1 MNLKSLLSH
10 RGGASAAEFGIVLP
24 LFILFL
30 LGIVD
35 VGRWLWTYNHL
46 EKATQMGARMAVVT
60 NAASGSESAQTGIY
74 AHYFGVFGLTQ
85 GDVIP
90 ASAFGQI
97 ICNNSLCHCMSA
109 PCPPLGAHSS
119 ADFNRVAGQM
129 KNFYREIEPTNVII
143 EYTSS
148 GLGFAGNPNGPDLAP
163 IVTVRL
169 SGMTFT
175 PLACELVGC
184 SFPMPVFVSSLTFE
198 DGIGAQSN

>member
-1 MNLKSLLSH
+1 MSLRRLLSH

-46 EKATQMGARMAVVT
+46 EKATQMGSRMAVVT
-60 NAASGSESAQTGIY
+60 NAAAGTEAAQTGIY
-74 AHYFGVFGLTQ
+74 AQYFGVGGLTQ

-90 ASAFGQI
+90 ASAFGMI
-97 ICNNSLCHCMSA
+97 RCTNSSCTCQTS
-109 PCPPLGAHSS
+109 PCPGLGAFSS
-119 ADFNRVAGQM
+119 ADFNRVSAQM
-129 KNFYREIEPTNVII
+129 KLFYREIEPTNVTI
-143 EYTSS
+143 EYSSS

-169 SGMTFT
+169 QGMTFT

-184 SFPMPVFVSSLTFE
+184 SFTMPAFVSSLTFE
-198 DGIGAQSN
+198 DGIGSLSN